1 MGEPWGLTGPEFM
14 QLYWIAVAV
23 AVVAVIVAKVRS
35 RSVAQPQP
43 GDRGDLTPYDLAL
56 LAAGPTRVEHTALAG
71 LLSGGA
77 VRVSRSGVVTR
88 AVGGPG
94 PADPVQDYVY
104 ARYRTAGKLRPLGFA
119 NSPLGRQMID
129 SLAQR
134 GFITSMHRAARLRR
148 VHWLFLVIIGVGI
161 ARLVN
166 GLQLDR
172 PVEDLTVALFVTLGI
187 WIVCRIIL
195 GRAKSR
201 IAPRGREALNY
212 HRTQSPRMAATGA
225 MVGFAVLGPIALYGL
240 TAFPDE
246 ELSEILAMNTAS
258 ATNSGD
264 SGGGCGSGCGSS
276 SSTSSSSSS
285 SSSSDSS
292 SGGSSCSSGSSCGG
306 GGGCGG

>member
-1 MGEPWGLTGPEFM
+1 MDEPWGLTGPEFM
-14 QLYWIAVAV
+14 QLYWIAVAF
-23 AVVAVIVAKVRS
+23 AVVVVIVAKVRS

-43 GDRGDLTPYDLAL
+43 GDRGDLSPYDLAL

-71 LLSGGA
+71 LLAGGA
-77 VRVSRSGVVTR
+77 VRVSRGGKISRT
-88 AVGGPG
+88 VGGPG
-94 PADPVQDYVY
+94 PADPVQEFVY
-104 ARYRTAGKLRPLGFA
+104 ARFRKAGKLGPLGFA

-129 SLAQR
+129 TLDQR

-148 VHWLFLVIIGVGI
+148 VHWLFLVIIGVGL

-166 GLQLDR
+166 GLQLER
-172 PVEDLTVALFVTLGI
+172 PVEDLTFALVVTLVI
-187 WIVCRIIL
+187 WIVCRLIL
-195 GRAKSR
+195 GTAKSR
-201 IAPRGREALNY
+201 ITPRGREALDY

-246 ELSEILAMNTAS
+246 ELNEILAMNTAS
-258 ATNSGD
+258 ASTSSSD
-264 SGGGCGSGCGSS
+264 GGGCGSGCGSS
-276 SSTSSSSSS
+276 CGS

-306 GGGCGG
+306 GGGGCGG

>member
-1 MGEPWGLTGPEFM
+1 MDEPWGLTGPEFM
-14 QLYWIAVAV
+14 QLYWIAVVV
-23 AVVAVIVAKVRS
+23 AVVAVVVAKVRS

-43 GDRGDLTPYDLAL
+43 GDRGDLSPYDLAL

-77 VRVSRSGVVTR
+77 VRVSRGGTVTR

-104 ARYRTAGKLRPLGFA
+104 AGYRTPGKLRPLGFA
-119 NSPLGRQMID
+119 NSRLGRQMID
-129 SLAQR
+129 TLAQR

-148 VHWLFLVIIGVGI
+148 VHWFFLIIMGVGV

-166 GLQLDR
+166 GLQLER
-172 PVEDLTVALFVTLGI
+172 PIEDLTVALFVTLGI

-195 GRAKSR
+195 GRAKSK
-201 IAPRGREALNY
+201 ITPRGREALNY

-258 ATNSGD
+258 TTSSTD
-264 SGGGCGSGCGSS
+264 GGGCGSGCGSS
-276 SSTSSSSSS
+276 CGS

>member
-1 MGEPWGLTGPEFM
+1 MDEPWGLTGPEFM
-14 QLYWIAVAV
+14 QLYWIAVWL

-43 GDRGDLTPYDLAL
+43 GDRGDLSPYDLAL

-77 VRVSRSGVVTR
+77 VRVSRSGIVTR
-88 AVGGPG
+88 AAGGPG

-104 ARYRTAGKLRPLGFA
+104 AGYRTPGKLRPLGFA
-119 NSPLGRQMID
+119 NSSLGRQMID
-129 SLAQR
+129 TLAQR

-148 VHWLFLVIIGVGI
+148 VHWLFLVIIGVGL
-161 ARLVN
+161 ARVVN
-166 GLQLDR
+166 GLRLER
-172 PVEDLTVALFVTLGI
+172 PVEDLTFAMAITLVI
-187 WIVCRIIL
+187 WIVCRLIL
-195 GRAKSR
+195 GAARSR
-201 IAPRGREALNY
+201 ITPRGREALNY

-258 ATNSGD
+258 TSTSSD
-264 SGGGCGSGCGSS
+264 GGGCGSGCG
-276 SSTSSSSSS
+276 SS

>member
-1 MGEPWGLTGPEFM
+1 MDEPWGLTGPEFM
-14 QLYWIAVAV
+14 NLYWIAVAF
-23 AVVAVIVAKVRS
+23 AVVVVIVAKVRS

-43 GDRGDLTPYDLAL
+43 GDRGDLSPYDLAL

-71 LLSGGA
+71 LLAGGA
-77 VRVSRSGVVTR
+77 VRVSRGGKISQT
-88 AVGGPG
+88 VGGPG
-94 PADPVQDYVY
+94 PADPVQDFVYVRFRK
-104 ARYRTAGKLRPLGFA
+104 AAKLGPLGFA

-129 SLAQR
+129 TLDQR

-148 VHWLFLVIIGVGI
+148 VHWLFLVIVGVGI

-172 PVEDLTVALFVTLGI
+172 RVGHLVVALFITLVI

-195 GRAKSR
+195 GRAKSK
-201 IAPRGREALNY
+201 ITPRGREALNY

-246 ELSEILAMNTAS
+246 ELNEILAMNTAS
-258 ATNSGD
+258 ASTSSSD
-264 SGGGCGSGCGSS
+264 GGGCGSGCGSS
-276 SSTSSSSSS
+276 CGSSS
-285 SSSSDSS
+285 SSSSDSSSS

-306 GGGCGG
+306 GGGGCGG

>member
-1 MGEPWGLTGPEFM
+1 VGEPWGLSGPEFM
-14 QLYWIAVAV
+14 QLYWTAVAV
-23 AVVAVIVAKVRS
+23 AVIAVIVAKIRS

-77 VRVSRSGVVTR
+77 VRVSRLGIVTR
-88 AVGGPG
+88 AVGGRG

-104 ARYRTAGKLRPLGFA
+104 ARYGTAGKLRPLGFA

-129 SLAQR
+129 TLAQR

-161 ARLVN
+161 ARMVN

-172 PVEDLTVALFVTLGI
+172 PVENLTVALFITFGI

-195 GRAKSR
+195 GRAKSK
-201 IAPRGREALNY
+201 ITPRGREALNY

-246 ELSEILAMNTAS
+246 ELSDILAMNTAS
-258 ATNSGD
+258 TSTSSD
-264 SGGGCGSGCGSS
+264 GGGCGSGCGSS
-276 SSTSSSSSS
+276 CGSSSS